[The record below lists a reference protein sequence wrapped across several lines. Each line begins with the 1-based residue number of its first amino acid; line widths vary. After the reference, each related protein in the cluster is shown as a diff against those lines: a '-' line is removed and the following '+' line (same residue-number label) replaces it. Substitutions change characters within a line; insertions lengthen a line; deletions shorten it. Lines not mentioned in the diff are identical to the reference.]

1 MIMTHK
7 LRRFVHHKCLAQ
19 LAQNDTSAIADTMY
33 AITSGLK
40 VLVEE
45 TSVEDVEVARRSMG
59 GHGYTVA
66 PSLAYA
72 APSMSAISQVQ
83 RKWSLDVRASR
94 ISRLIRA
101 GMRAI
106 TFVLHQQVVRAAP
119 SLKSYKSHI
128 RSKCQTQTRPSKIST
143 PVQCIHTCASYTHR
157 SHSAAAPDASESSP
171 SGLDEPSLAKLS
183 TFWNGGERESS
194 KHMLPSMQRGEID
207 AKAGL

>member
-1 MIMTHK
+1 MW
-7 LRRFVHHKCLAQ
+7 R
-19 LAQNDTSAIADTMY
+19 TSK
-33 AITSGLK
+33 SL
-40 VLVEE
+40 
-45 TSVEDVEVARRSMG
+45 G
-59 GHGYTVA
+59 G
-66 PSLAYA
+66 PSLSYA
-72 APSMSAISQVQ
+72 APSMPAISQVQ

-94 ISRLIRA
+94 ISRLIRV

-106 TFVLHQQVVRAAP
+106 TFVLHQQVVRAA
-119 SLKSYKSHI
+119 LKSYNYNYNSHI

-143 PVQCIHTCASYTHR
+143 PVQCIHACASYTHR

-183 TFWNGGERESS
+183 TFWKGGQRESS